1 MSAVLASIVIPV
13 WNRPAT
19 LGRAIS
25 SVLAQTERDLEVI
38 VVDNGS
44 SNHAPVAAL
53 VAAAADDRVRL
64 WKLDANRGP
73 SGGRNAGAGI
83 ARGRLIGFLDSDDE
97 FEPRWL
103 EAMTAP
109 FADPDCAVVTCGFR
123 VVHPDGSLGDVALPE
138 RLTRAFHYVTARFQ
152 AGTMLID
159 AAVLRAVNGYDER
172 LWFAENTDLGLRLA
186 KHVDGTGRRIAAVHE
201 PLLRWHK
208 EGSDRTYGRK
218 RLEAA
223 ELLLAEHAD
232 EFAEDRHVLSS
243 HLAVAGVTAAR
254 LGELARARR
263 HFWKLVLAQFNA
275 RNLGRFAV
283 ACVPPVAKRVWSEP

>member
-1 MSAVLASIVIPV
+1 MPRPLASIVIPV

-19 LGRAIS
+19 LGRAIA
-25 SVLAQTERDLEVI
+25 SVLAQTEPDLELI

-44 SNHAPVAAL
+44 EDHAAVAAV

-83 ARGRLIGFLDSDDE
+83 ATGRLIGFLDSDDE

-103 EAMTAP
+103 EAMAAP
-109 FADPDCAVVTCGFR
+109 FADPDCAVVTCGFH
-123 VVHPDGSLGDVALPE
+123 VVQPDGSPGDVALPE
-138 RLTRAFHYVTARFQ
+138 RLTRAFHHVTARFQ

-159 AAVLRAVNGYDER
+159 TAVLRAVNGYDER

-186 KHVDGTGRRIAAVHE
+186 SHVEEAGRRISAVHE

-208 EGSDRTYGRK
+208 DETDRKYGRR

-223 ELLLAEHAD
+223 ELLLAEHAH
-232 EFAEDRHVLSS
+232 EFTEDRHMLSS

-254 LGELARARR
+254 LGEFGRARR
-263 HFWKLVLAQFNA
+263 HFWKLLLAQFNL

-283 ACVPPVAKRVWSEP
+283 ACVPPVAKRVWSET